1 METLPILS
9 CGTIHDESLNLLS
22 FSQWISKCWAPVQD
36 VDFSIGFDQC
46 PTAYDRIRPQ
56 PDCKCRINVG

>member
-22 FSQWISKCWAPVQD
+22 FSQWIS
-36 VDFSIGFDQC
+36 
-46 PTAYDRIRPQ
+46 
-56 PDCKCRINVG
+56 NVGRLSRMWTFPLGSTNVQPPMIE